1 MIIMIENQELI
12 EDFYTW
18 KYKDANESCLI
29 QDIGDLLLCGI
40 YSSKAY
46 GVRS

>member
-18 KYKDANESCLI
+18 KFEDANESCLI
-29 QDIGDLLLCGI
+29 QDSGDLLLCGI
-40 YSSKAY
+40 YSSKAW
-46 GVRS
+46 GIRS